1 MRIGLIAYLLHQ
13 GADYRAA
20 GVSVYTQRLLEHLP
34 KVCPEH
40 RYIAFHGTD
49 APRVKQI
56 AAVVSPLRT
65 TRPVVRIAWEQVVLP
80 FELRRRHIDV
90 VHGTVNV
97 LPAANRKASVVT
109 VHDLAFTRHPETF
122 HPAKRWYLQ
131 AAVAYSARRA
141 TRVIAVSENTR
152 RDLIDVFAIPERRI
166 DVVYSGVS
174 GHFRPLPSDDLTAF
188 RRQALGGRPYL
199 LHVGTLQ
206 PRKNIDVLIRAYA
219 ELRVSDGIPHALA
232 LVGARGWMYQNLF
245 DLVVALHL
253 EDHVHF
259 IDYVAPDRLPLWYN
273 CADLFVYPSAYEGFG
288 LPVLEAM
295 ACGVPTITS
304 DASSLKELAGQ
315 ACLTVEPGSQEALQM
330 AMARVLRDGGLQSTM
345 RIMGLERAKLFSWE
359 ETARQ
364 TVEVYKQASGQ
375 CARV

>member
-1 MRIGLIAYLLHQ
+1 MRIGLISYLLHQ

-20 GVSVYTQRLLEHLP
+20 GVSVYTHMLLESLP
-34 KVCPEH
+34 RVCPKH
-40 RYIAFHGTD
+40 QYLSFHGRD
-49 APRVKQI
+49 ASPVKDVE
-56 AAVVSPLRT
+56 AVVSRLNT
-65 TRPVVRIAWEQVVLP
+65 ARPVLRIAWEQAVLP
-80 FELRRRHIDV
+80 FELRRHSIDL

-97 LPAANRKASVVT
+97 LPVLNRKASVVT
-109 VHDLAFTRHPETF
+109 VHDLAFMRRPETF
-122 HPAKRWYLQ
+122 HLTRRWYLQ
-131 AAVAYSARRA
+131 AAVADSARRA
-141 TRVIAVSENTR
+141 TRLIAVSENTR
-152 RDLIDVFAIPERRI
+152 RDLIDVFSIPEKRI

-174 GHFRPLPSDDLTAF
+174 DHFRARPSEDLTAF
-188 RRQALGGRPYL
+188 RRQTMAGRPYL

-232 LVGARGWMYQNLF
+232 LVGARGWMYQSLF
-245 DLVVALHL
+245 DLVVTLHL

-304 DASSLKELAGQ
+304 DASSLSELAGQ

-330 AMARVLRDGGLQSTM
+330 AMARVLRDSGLQSTM
-345 RIMGLERAKLFSWE
+345 RVMGLERAKLFSWE

-364 TVEVYKQASGQ
+364 TVKVYQQASGQ

>member
-1 MRIGLIAYLLHQ
+1 MRIGLIAYLLHR

-20 GVSVYTQRLLEHLP
+20 GVSLYTQLLLECLP

-40 RYIAFHGTD
+40 RYVAFHGAD
-49 APRVKQI
+49 APPLLNVEE
-56 AAVVSPLRT
+56 VVSRVNTARPLL
-65 TRPVVRIAWEQVVLP
+65 RIAWEQAAVP
-80 FELRRRHIDV
+80 IELRRLDIEV

-97 LPAANRKASVVT
+97 LPAVNGKASVVT
-109 VHDLAFTRHPETF
+109 VHDLAFARHPDTF
-122 HPAKRWYLQ
+122 QRAKRWYLQ
-131 AAVAYSARRA
+131 AAVAHSARRA

-152 RDLIDVFAIPERRI
+152 RDLIDVFAIPEKRI

-174 GHFRPLPSDDLTAF
+174 DHFRPLPLSERAAF
-188 RRQALGGRPYL
+188 RGQTLAGRPYL

-232 LVGARGWMYQNLF
+232 LVGARGWMYKDLF
-245 DLVVALHL
+245 ELVVALHL

-259 IDYVAPDRLPLWYN
+259 IDYVARDRLPLWYN

-304 DASSLKELAGQ
+304 NASSLAELAGQ

-330 AMARVLRDGGLQSTM
+330 AMARVLRDSGLRSTM
-345 RIMGLERAKLFSWE
+345 RVMGFVRAKLFSWE

-364 TVEVYKQASGQ
+364 TVEVYEQASGQ

>member
-1 MRIGLIAYLLHQ
+1 VRIGLIAYLLHQ

-20 GVSVYTQRLLEHLP
+20 GVSVYTQLLLEHLP

-40 RYIAFHGTD
+40 RYLAFHGRD
-49 APRVKQI
+49 APPLKNVE
-56 AAVVSPLRT
+56 AVVSRLST
-65 TRPVVRIAWEQVVLP
+65 TSPVLRIAWEQAVLP
-80 FELRRRHIDV
+80 FELRRYSIDV

-97 LPAANRKASVVT
+97 LPVLNRTASVVT

-122 HPAKRWYLQ
+122 QRAKRWYLQ
-131 AAVAYSARRA
+131 AAVAHSARRA

-188 RRQALGGRPYL
+188 RRQTLGGRPYL

-232 LVGARGWMYQNLF
+232 LVGARGWMYQSLF

-304 DASSLKELAGQ
+304 DASSLRELAGQ

-330 AMARVLRDGGLQSTM
+330 AMARVLRDGGLRSTM

-364 TVEVYKQASGQ
+364 TVEVYEQASGQ